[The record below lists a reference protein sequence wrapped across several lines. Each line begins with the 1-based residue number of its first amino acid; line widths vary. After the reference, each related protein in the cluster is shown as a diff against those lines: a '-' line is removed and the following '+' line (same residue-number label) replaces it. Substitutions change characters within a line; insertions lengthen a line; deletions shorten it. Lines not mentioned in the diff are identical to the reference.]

1 MAKVL
6 RACGDLVSGF
16 HRLECHAD
24 DCADLPTF
32 CEYLEA
38 KLELNKVTRIEHWDG
53 AEFAVILDPQQ
64 QLPERATIRVSA
76 IDRGQ
81 RSYPYT
87 LHDAS
92 ADGDEGTLAELLA
105 LGADPAEQVR

>member
-38 KLELNKVTRIEHWDG
+38 KLELNSKLKLESNDG
-53 AEFAVILDPQQ
+53 GLTKGRGVKCGVSGKEFVCASSAVQ
-64 QLPERATIRVSA
+64 
-76 IDRGQ
+76 G
-81 RSYPYT
+81 
-87 LHDAS
+87 
-92 ADGDEGTLAELLA
+92 
-105 LGADPAEQVR
+105 